1 MKTIVAL
8 FIFGFLAEAFCANP
22 PKMPTGCK
30 DLNSKAV
37 KDFKYNDFFKDKW
50 ILTHAERVTHPDAC
64 ETFTVNG
71 NKITF
76 SLGGKEVSCTLVKV
90 EGAKFTK
97 FNCELQG
104 KKFTAYLSVLATDY
118 KNYALVYRCGSHES
132 PTKDNFLVAQRR
144 KQSTFPSALESQVS
158 KVGFGLKKDSFKK
171 FNC

>member
-1 MKTIVAL
+1 MAETLTIVAL

-76 SLGGKEVSCTLVKV
+76 SLGALCPTTSLGVADK
-90 EGAKFTK
+90 
-97 FNCELQG
+97 G

-132 PTKDNFLVAQRR
+132 PTKDNFLVAQRK